1 MSYEDDVARVQS
13 IVAELEGDEVELE
26 RALALFQE
34 GVERLR
40 AAAAALAHA
49 ESQVR
54 LLVEQSDGSFGFAPL
69 DD

>member
-1 MSYEDDVARVQS
+1 VSYEDDVARVQS

-54 LLVEQSDGSFGFAPL
+54 LLVEQPDGSFGFAPFA
-69 DD
+69 D